1 MRTDKPILLL
11 EDDEVDVMTV
21 RRALQELRVN
31 NELIIAAN
39 GEEGLQVLRSC
50 DDRRSDPG
58 IILLD
63 LNMPRMNGLEFLRV
77 VRQEG
82 LADGIP
88 VIVLTTSRQDRDIV
102 EGFHLNVAGYM
113 IKPVL
118 YEEFLGVLQT
128 IDHYWTLSELPR

>member
-21 RRALQELRVN
+21 RRALQEIKVN
-31 NELIIAAN
+31 NELIVAAN
-39 GEEGLQVLRSC
+39 GEEGLCLLRGL
-50 DDRRSDPG
+50 DQRSKPC

-63 LNMPRMNGLEFLRV
+63 LNMPRMTGLEFLRV
-77 VRQEG
+77 VRREG
-82 LADGIP
+82 LAAGVP

-113 IKPVL
+113 IKPVH
-118 YEEFLGVLQT
+118 YREFLGVLKT
-128 IDHYWTLSELPR
+128 IDHYWTVSELPR